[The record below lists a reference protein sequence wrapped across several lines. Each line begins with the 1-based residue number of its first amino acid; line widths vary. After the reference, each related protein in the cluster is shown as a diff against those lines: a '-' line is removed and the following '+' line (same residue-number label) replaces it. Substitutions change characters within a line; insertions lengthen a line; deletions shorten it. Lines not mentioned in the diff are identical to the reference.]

1 MKVGWIVIGW
11 LVVALSAVAAL
22 EAANAL
28 RWIEPDTGE
37 GSGLYWVVTWPI
49 SPLLT
54 MLVGGALLM
63 AASLG
68 ARLSAALTVP
78 ILPLVAPAAGA
89 VVALNLVTFDSYYL
103 PSYQRVMEV
112 MRISPAWFAVI
123 AVSAVSVALVSWW
136 RPRLGLFVT
145 GASLWIG
152 LVGLF
157 LSGPWH

>member
-11 LVVALSAVAAL
+11 LVVGLSAVAAL

-28 RWIEPDTGE
+28 RWIEPDAGD
-37 GSGLYWVVTWPI
+37 GAGPFSFVFVPF
-49 SPLLT
+49 SPLVT
-54 MLVGGALLM
+54 MLLGGVVLM
-63 AASLG
+63 AASLD
-68 ARLSAALTVP
+68 ARGSASLAVP

-89 VVALNLVTFDSYYL
+89 VVALNLVRFDSYYL
-103 PSYQRVMEV
+103 PSHQRVMDV
-112 MRISPAWFAVI
+112 MRISPVWFAVI
-123 AVSAVSVALVSWW
+123 AVLAVSVALISWK

-145 GASLWIG
+145 GASLWLC

>member
-1 MKVGWIVIGW
+1 MKVGWIVNGW
-11 LVVALSAVAAL
+11 LVAALSAIAVL

-28 RWIEPDTGE
+28 RWIDPDTGQ
-37 GSGLYWVVTWPI
+37 GSGLFWVVTWPI

-54 MLVGGALLM
+54 MLVGGAVLM

-68 ARLSAALTVP
+68 ARSSAALSVP

-89 VVALNLVTFDSYYL
+89 LVALNLVTFDPYYL
-103 PSYQRVMEV
+103 PSYERVLDV
-112 MRISPAWFAVI
+112 MQISPIWFAVI
-123 AVSAVSVALVSWW
+123 AVSAASVSLVSWW